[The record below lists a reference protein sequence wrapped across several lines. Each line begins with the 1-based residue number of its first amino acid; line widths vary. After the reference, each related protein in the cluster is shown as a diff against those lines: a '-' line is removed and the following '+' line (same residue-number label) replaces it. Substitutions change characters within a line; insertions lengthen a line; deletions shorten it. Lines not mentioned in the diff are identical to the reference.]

1 MRTDVPYNL
10 GELYPNAH
18 SFKGY
23 IYKVVSYHRNG
34 TVAKSQWSIST
45 REEVDLFAEA
55 IRTNAIAVKDGWMIY
70 FVNNQ
75 RKIVGKT
82 IHNEESFIGRFR
94 RTTDMEWHG
103 YPGDYMRARSDIP
116 PTSILQ
122 MWVGKYITKSQ
133 MSHIQRQ
140 QPCNL

>member
-18 SFKGY
+18 SFEGY

-55 IRTNAIAVKDGWMIY
+55 IRTNAIAVKDGWMI
-70 FVNNQ
+70 
-75 RKIVGKT
+75 
-82 IHNEESFIGRFR
+82 HNEASFIGRFR

-133 MSHIQRQ
+133 MAHIQRQ